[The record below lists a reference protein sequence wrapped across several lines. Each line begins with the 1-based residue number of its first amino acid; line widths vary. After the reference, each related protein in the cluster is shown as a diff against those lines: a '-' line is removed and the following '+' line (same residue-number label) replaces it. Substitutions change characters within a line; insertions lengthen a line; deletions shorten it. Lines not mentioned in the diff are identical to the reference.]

1 MRLDIVTPEAQIYS
15 EEVGSVVLPTLE
27 GEVGILPG
35 HIPLMTALAA
45 GELSAVRYANGSGS
59 TTTYFAVDKGFAQI
73 VSDRIMVLSERAV
86 DVASIDLES
95 VAQERIDAE
104 KALAEA
110 REQKWDPSEIEHL
123 ETRVRFAIVQQ
134 LTKHKRQ

>member
-15 EEVGSVVLPTLE
+15 EAVDSVVLPTLE

-35 HIPLMTALAA
+35 HIPLMTALAP
-45 GELSAVRYANGSGS
+45 GELSAVRYTNDSGS
-59 TTTYFAVDKGFAQI
+59 TTYFAVDKGFAQ
-73 VSDRIMVLSERAV
+73 VVGDHIMVLSERAV

-95 VAQERIDAE
+95 IDQERIDAE
-104 KALAEA
+104 KALTEA
-110 REQKWDPSEIEHL
+110 REQERDPSEIEHL
-123 ETRVRFAIVQQ
+123 ETRVRFAVVQQ